1 MRQQKYYEAYLD
13 DFDKIIVYLSIN
25 SYDGKSSQFYLRNQ
39 KGLIQDLM
47 IESIEH
53 TQQNYQR
60 FTLRLKEAIVIGEE
74 YEVIHQHARST
85 ILEYAYIV
93 KQPLFDELYTY
104 KGNDLGATYYKNH
117 TSFALWA
124 PTANRVKVEIKK
136 GNMILS
142 EEMLKS
148 DFGVFRC
155 EVHKDL
161 ENATYVYL
169 VRVNGKWNEALDPYG
184 IASNANHKCSA
195 IVDRSKI
202 KSKQYPLPE
211 LKSYCDAII
220 YEASVRDFTI
230 QKNMGVSHPGTYL
243 AFVEENEETKK
254 KMTGFSY
261 LKSLDIT
268 HVQLLPVLDFG
279 SVDENYQDKFYNWGY
294 DPVQYFCLEGS
305 YASDANNPY
314 SRILE
319 FSKLV
324 EECHKAGIRVNLD
337 VVFNHVY
344 DIDEV
349 SINKVVPYY
358 YFQMNEAGE
367 LSNGSFCG
375 NDIDSTRSMAQKLIV
390 DSCRFLCETY
400 HIDGL
405 RFDLMG
411 ILDCDTMNKVY
422 NECSKLNPD
431 FMVYGEGWDMP
442 SLLDYRI
449 RASIINDDK
458 MEHVAQFSDRFRDV
472 VKGRTSNNE
481 VSVKGYV
488 SGAYY
493 LIDVMK
499 NVLMASV
506 NDEGGP
512 KMFTKPTHVINY
524 VECHD
529 NMTSWDKLKECC
541 KEDPREVR
549 MQRHEMLLAATLL
562 AQGIPFIHSG
572 QEFARNKHQLANT
585 YEDKDS
591 INLIDYDR
599 RNRYSRIVE
608 CFKALVQIRKKYDCF
623 RYDTTQA
630 VNDHVSF
637 EDIEQKVLLYK
648 IKDEKNDLIVVFNP
662 SENAFNYNFKQEYCL
677 LYDNGLQLGQKTK
690 TTMFLPYHTY
700 VFSLNH

>member
-25 SYDGKSSQFYLRNQ
+25 SYEGKSSQFYLRNQ
-39 KGLIQDLM
+39 KGLIQDLI

-60 FTLRLKEAIVIGEE
+60 FTLRVKEAIVIGEE
-74 YEVIHQHARST
+74 YEVLHQHARST

-93 KQPLFDELYTY
+93 KQPLFDELYGY
-104 KGNDLGATYYKNH
+104 KGNDLGVTYQKNH
-117 TSFALWA
+117 SSFALWA

-136 GNMILS
+136 DNNIIS
-142 EEMLKS
+142 EEMIRS
-148 DFGVFRC
+148 DSGVFR
-155 EVHKDL
+155 VDIKRDL

-184 IASNANHKCSA
+184 IASIANHKRSA

-202 KSKQYPLPE
+202 KSKTYPLPE

-220 YEASVRDFTI
+220 YEANIRDFTI
-230 QKNMGVSHPGTYL
+230 QKDMGATHPGTYL
-243 AFVEENEETKK
+243 AFVEENETTKK

-268 HVQLLPVLDFG
+268 HVQLMPVLDFG
-279 SVDENYQDKFYNWGY
+279 SVDENYQTMFYNWGY

-305 YASDANNPY
+305 YAQDASNPY

-337 VVFNHVY
+337 VVYNHVY
-344 DIDEV
+344 DIDEI

-375 NDIDSTRSMAQKLIV
+375 NDLDSTKIMCRKLIV

-411 ILDCDTMNKVY
+411 ILDCETMNEVYDTCAKVT
-422 NECSKLNPD
+422 KD

-442 SLLDYRI
+442 SLLDYRK

-472 VKGRTSNNE
+472 SKGRTSTNE

-493 LIDVMK
+493 LIDIMK
-499 NVLMASV
+499 NVLMGSV
-506 NDEGGP
+506 NDEGGER
-512 KMFTKPTHVINY
+512 MFTKPTHVINY

-562 AQGIPFIHSG
+562 
-572 QEFARNKHQLANT
+572 
-585 YEDKDS
+585 
-591 INLIDYDR
+591 
-599 RNRYSRIVE
+599 
-608 CFKALVQIRKKYDCF
+608 
-623 RYDTTQA
+623 
-630 VNDHVSF
+630 
-637 EDIEQKVLLYK
+637 
-648 IKDEKNDLIVVFNP
+648 
-662 SENAFNYNFKQEYCL
+662 
-677 LYDNGLQLGQKTK
+677 
-690 TTMFLPYHTY
+690 
-700 VFSLNH
+700 